1 VFDEVQCGWLAGDD
15 YRRAVERHGVLE
27 LPDDG
32 EPEPEPEPEAEPGP
46 LPGPLP
52 PEVSSGRWVDDD
64 PPGCP
69 R

>member
-1 VFDEVQCGWLAGDD
+1 MFDEVQRGWLAGDD
-15 YRRAVERHGVLE
+15 YRRAVERHGVRE

-32 EPEPEPEPEAEPGP
+32 EPEPEVGTEPGPGP
-46 LPGPLP
+46 LPA
-52 PEVSSGRWVDDD
+52 EVSSGRWVDDD

>member
-1 VFDEVQCGWLAGDD
+1 MFDEVQRGWLAGDD
-15 YRRAVERHGVLE
+15 YRRAVERHGVRE

-32 EPEPEPEPEAEPGP
+32 EPEREIE
-46 LPGPLP
+46 PGPLP